1 MTLRKKFFFQSKLK
15 LNDLKKVSG
24 TSGLGLIK
32 KTRPIHFDMITY
44 QSYLKLNKHGGFEG

>member
-15 LNDLKKVSG
+15 INDLKKVSG